1 MNFDGILIDF
11 YWFLTLAYTADRGIP
26 ESERGVRFFALSCD
40 NSAIVEQRKMK
51 VTLRAHGPGGTLC
64 TCAPRQLRA
73 PCKMVRWKIL
83 FGGVPFLAG
92 VGINKGPP
100 PPSHTPPKYTP
111 KFVIA
116 PFAPI
121 YYYVRKR
128 GDKKSGDHSS
138 DFSLSSIVLDPFLAL
153 YYTWGAPLSVERGGP
168 FLCRHPY

>member
-100 PPSHTPPKYTP
+100 PLPPIHPPNTPPNLLSPRLRLYITMCANGAIKNMG
-111 KFVIA
+111 I
-116 PFAPI
+116 I
-121 YYYVRKR
+121 LQI
-128 GDKKSGDHSS
+128 
-138 DFSLSSIVLDPFLAL
+138 SLSLAFYPTPF
-153 YYTWGAPLSVERGGP
+153 
-168 FLCRHPY
+168 